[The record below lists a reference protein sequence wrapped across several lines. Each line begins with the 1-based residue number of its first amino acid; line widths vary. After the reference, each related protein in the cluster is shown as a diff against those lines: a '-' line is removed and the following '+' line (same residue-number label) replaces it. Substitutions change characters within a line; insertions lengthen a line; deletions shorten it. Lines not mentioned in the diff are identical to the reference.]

1 MTAEQMLSFRRAF
14 PVLQPTAAHVM
25 NEIQGGYVVDEGDT
39 GNPGSGGASPNLGR
53 GPSGRTA
60 GQVNPR

>member
-1 MTAEQMLSFRRAF
+1 
-14 PVLQPTAAHVM
+14 M